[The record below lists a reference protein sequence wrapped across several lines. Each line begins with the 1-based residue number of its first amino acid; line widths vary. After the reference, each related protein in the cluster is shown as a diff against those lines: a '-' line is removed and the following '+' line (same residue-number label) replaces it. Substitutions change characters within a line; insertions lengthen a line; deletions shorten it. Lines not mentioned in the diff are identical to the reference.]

1 MLKLSTH
8 LKLKIKEKNMKN
20 DEVSKAIAYLADK
33 VSKFHSEL
41 LAVKRDH
48 VRHTEKCSC
57 QSTPGE
63 KVNISNNNKDK
74 FNLNST

>member
-20 DEVSKAIAYLADK
+20 DEVSKA
-33 VSKFHSEL
+33 HSEL